1 MPKPGSFPISP
12 KLSHVIVANAMNK
25 LSLRSSG
32 SSKSFHVD
40 CIGKSGGLLLLWN
53 DDLEVSVKSFTT
65 GHIDALVIN
74 GNFLNSDHRPIVATL
89 ENVTRRRRTWLSMD
103 YPLDNQDTLID
114 IFGSCAD
121 QLGAWNKSKYGSIP
135 RQVRETQKQLDDLLS
150 VSAPLVRMEEVKRLE
165 FKLNDLLSRE
175 ECYWKLRSRAD
186 WLALGDI
193 ILSISTIRLWVEER
207 TQLWRL

>member
-1 MPKPGSFPISP
+1 MET
-12 KLSHVIVANAMNK
+12 
-25 LSLRSSG
+25 SLTR
-32 SSKSFHVD
+32 
-40 CIGKSGGLLLLWN
+40 IINLLWQLLRMLLGGGGMIKKRCFRFETHWLK
-53 DDLEVSVKSFTT
+53 DPECQE
-65 GHIDALVIN
+65 IIN
-74 GNFLNSDHRPIVATL
+74 
-89 ENVTRRRRTWLSMD
+89 RTWLSMD
-103 YPLDNQDTLID
+103 YPLYNQDTLID

-193 ILSISTIRLWVEER
+193 ILSISTIRLRNAIVEIMTKDGRKLSTEEDIVCEIECYFGTIFSSASPTLQQVEEGI
-207 TQLWRL
+207 